1 MTQPSGPSRYL
12 RPLGPLAAVSWVVA
26 FVVAFVL
33 GLAILGSI
41 RGQAIDEVSIALLEA
56 AAAVGVMYGIAR
68 VHAPDAAL
76 RDILGARPIGFL
88 PILAAALMGGFA
100 VAPLGEL
107 HARILQHF
115 PLSHQHATDA
125 LSAYAGMTRVQ
136 RVGGVLAMS
145 TLGPVVEELVFRG
158 AIATGVER
166 AAGRVTAAA
175 TSVVA
180 FALFYGLFE
189 PRQLAIGGSLAVML
203 VYARFAGG
211 SVLTAIAAHLAFR
224 CADMAH
230 DFRVFG
236 TLDPLVTVA
245 RPWPPTLLI
254 GGTIATLVLAAIL
267 PRLGGAVEEER
278 DPPAPPAP
286 PPPASPPP
294 PEDGNAGHDDTGR
307 EDDEDER

>member
-56 AAAVGVMYGIAR
+56 AAAVGILFGIAR
-68 VHAPDAAL
+68 VHAPEAPL
-76 RDILGARPIGFL
+76 RELLGARPIGFL

-115 PLSHQHATDA
+115 PLSQQHAADA
-125 LSAYAGMTRVQ
+125 LGAYAGMTRVQ
-136 RVGGVLAMS
+136 RVGGVVAMS
-145 TLGPVVEELVFRG
+145 TIGPIVEELVFRG

-189 PRQLAIGGSLAVML
+189 PRQLAIGGTLAVML

-236 TLDPLVTVA
+236 TLDPLVTAA
-245 RPWPPTLLI
+245 RPWPPALLI
-254 GGTIATLVLAAIL
+254 GGSVATLVLAALL
-267 PRLGGAVEEER
+267 PRLGGAVDEER

-286 PPPASPPP
+286 PTPPPP
-294 PEDGNAGHDDTGR
+294 PEDGNAGHDDTDS
-307 EDDEDER
+307 EHDEDER